1 MVCDAYP
8 DAHAMIL
15 KQVKLQCMILLCID
29 SFIYIFYLQ
38 TGDRFRSM
46 IDDAWWMGSI
56 KEQFPFQEEHPD
68 SMFQCFLVQ

>member
-1 MVCDAYP
+1 M
-8 DAHAMIL
+8 
-15 KQVKLQCMILLCID
+15 
-29 SFIYIFYLQ
+29 

-56 KEQFPFQEEHPD
+56 KAQYPFQEEYPD